1 MFIIH
6 YSVVE
11 HVLFDLFLSYPFTGW
26 DIAMKHYSSLGPQ
39 KKKEKIYAARP
50 SNFAWY
56 NFFFDKFLQLFLFFP
71 SFSYSLIIQCVQGDN
86 EQKKGDQRAEQE
98 RERRTK
104 PRSRFPPSPHLH
116 SRFGGGENKK
126 RWTRAIFHASR
137 ENCPSDLSFYI
148 YTSIY
153 CICFHS
159 GRAIYAFCAQCR
171 RCIFAFP
178 FVLFLTF
185 WCMCVF

>member
-104 PRSRFPPSPHLH
+104 PRSRFPPLLLYIQGLGEEKTRSDEQEQFFMQAEKIVLLIFLSISIHL
-116 SRFGGGENKK
+116 STVFVFIPDEPYMRFVHNAVVAFSLF
-126 RWTRAIFHASR
+126 RLF
-137 ENCPSDLSFYI
+137 SF
-148 YTSIY
+148 
-153 CICFHS
+153 
-159 GRAIYAFCAQCR
+159 
-171 RCIFAFP
+171 
-178 FVLFLTF
+178 
-185 WCMCVF
+185 